1 MQKLSKKM
9 FSYTVI
15 YQAVKEGGYVAFVP
29 SLQGCRTQ
37 GDTLEEAE
45 KNIREAIMLY
55 LESLVAHREIIPQE
69 IRVLQGKVEIPA
81 C

>member
-1 MQKLSKKM
+1 MKKISKKI

-15 YQAVKEGGYVAFVP
+15 YQAVKEGGYIAFVP

-37 GDTLEEAE
+37 GDTLEQAE

-55 LESLVAHREIIPQE
+55 LESLVAHREAIPQE
-69 IRVLQGKVEIPA
+69 IRILQGKVEIPA

>member
-1 MQKLSKKM
+1 MKKISKKI

-15 YQAVKEGGYVAFVP
+15 YQAVKEGGYVSFVP
-29 SLQGCRTQ
+29 SLQGCRSQ
-37 GDTLEEAE
+37 GETLEEAE

-55 LESLVAHREIIPQE
+55 LESLIAHKEIIPQE
-69 IRVLQGKVEIPA
+69 IRVLQGKVEISA

>member
-1 MQKLSKKM
+1 MQKISKKI

-15 YQAVKEGGYVAFVP
+15 YQAVKEGGYIASVP

-45 KNIREAIMLY
+45 KNIREAIQLY
-55 LESLVAHREIIPQE
+55 LESLVAHRELIPQE
-69 IRVLQGKVEIPA
+69 IRVLQGKVEISA

>member
-1 MQKLSKKM
+1 MKKISKKM

-15 YQAVKEGGYVAFVP
+15 YQAVAEGGYVAFVP

-45 KNIREAIMLY
+45 KNIREAIALY
-55 LESLVAHREIIPQE
+55 LESLALHKETAPQE
-69 IRVLQGKVEIPA
+69 IRVLQGRVEISA

>member
-1 MQKLSKKM
+1 MKKISKKM

-55 LESLVAHREIIPQE
+55 LESLIAHREIIPQE
-69 IRVLQGKVEIPA
+69 IRVLQGKVEIPD